1 MRQNLMAPMASIPT
15 LLTDPVH
22 LACLA
27 PEVVIRQPGLLFE
40 LNDHALGFLCGL
52 ELVIAFDGHS

>member
-1 MRQNLMAPMASIPT
+1 MAPMAYILT

-27 PEVVIRQPGLLFE
+27 PEVVISRPGLLFE

>member
-1 MRQNLMAPMASIPT
+1 MAPMASIPT

>member
-1 MRQNLMAPMASIPT
+1 MVLMASIPT

-27 PEVVIRQPGLLFE
+27 PEVVIRQPGLLIK
-40 LNDHALGFLCGL
+40 LNDHALGRLRRL
-52 ELVIAFDGHS
+52 ELVVAFDCHC